1 MRLDPPPPDHER
13 MTTYWITVQDLNDV
27 APQFDL
33 SQGVYE
39 VQLPEN
45 REAGKPT
52 GIRLAV
58 DDQDIGEASTVRKW
72 EVHRQV

>member
-1 MRLDPPPPDHER
+1 

-33 SQGVYE
+33 VNGVYE

-52 GIRLAV
+52 GVRLDV
-58 DDQDIGEASTVRKW
+58 DDPDIGEAS
-72 EVHRQV
+72 EIG

>member
-1 MRLDPPPPDHER
+1 

-58 DDQDIGEASTVRKW
+58 DDQDIGEAPTNG
-72 EVHRQV
+72 